1 MKSRYMNKDL
11 GDGTRLGIIVTKHPV
26 MDLKL
31 PALQFKIED
40 KTLMCFLADSE
51 GNSIVLELFEAL
63 GEYIADVEDAQL
75 EAMEENERLF
85 VEKMIENG
93 KLGKAEAT
101 V

>member
-1 MKSRYMNKDL
+1 MKSRYMNKDM
-11 GDGTRLGIIVTKHPV
+11 GDETRLGIIVVKHPA

-31 PALQFKIED
+31 PALQFKFGD

-75 EAMEENERLF
+75 DAMEENERVF
-85 VEKMIENG
+85 VEKMVADG
-93 KLGKAEAT
+93 KLTKAEA
-101 V
+101 VV

>member
-1 MKSRYMNKDL
+1 MRSRYLKKDL
-11 GDGTRLGIIVTKHPV
+11 GDGTHLGIIVVKHPV

-31 PALQFKIED
+31 PALQFKFD
-40 KTLMCFLADSE
+40 GKTLMCFLADSE

-75 EAMEENERLF
+75 DAMEENEKLF
-85 VEKMIENG
+85 IEKLVEEG
-93 KLGKAEAT
+93 KLTKAEAT

>member
-11 GDGTRLGIIVTKHPV
+11 GDETRLGIIVVKHPV

-31 PALQFKIED
+31 PALQFKFGN

-63 GEYIADVEDAQL
+63 GEYIADVEDVQL
-75 EAMEENERLF
+75 DAMEENERLF
-85 VEKMIENG
+85 VEKMIEDGRLTKN
-93 KLGKAEAT
+93 EALA
-101 V
+101 